1 MKIEFE
7 KLSPL
12 EYLEIKDRI
21 SKMDD
26 DTTIGPDIAAVY
38 LDMSEKTLAT
48 HRQKGCGPEYIQ
60 PKTTAA
66 RNQSVSYKMRS
77 LRDWQKQNSFK
88 SSIEAAGARGL
99 CREIGD
105 LFGNRSFW
113 IDDDG
118 RMLDIVSEESARELV
133 EADISAKPMETNLAD
148 ALRRRWGNSRVH
160 KALFDQ
166 AEAVLDEWRAASKS
180 FVEEGT
186 LKQMQRSGGRRGSK
200 EL

>member
-1 MKIEFE
+1 MKIDFE

-26 DTTIGPDIAAVY
+26 DATIGPDIAAVY

-77 LRDWQKQNSFK
+77 LRDWQKENSFK
-88 SSIEAAGARGL
+88 SSMEAAGARGL

-113 IDDDG
+113 LGDDG
-118 RMLDIVSEESARELV
+118 QMLDIVSEGSAKELV
-133 EADISAKPMETNLAD
+133 EVGISAKPIETNLAD
-148 ALRRRWGNSRVH
+148 ALRRRWGNPRVH

-166 AEAVLDEWRAASKS
+166 AGTVLDEWRTASKS
-180 FVEEGT
+180 FVEEGA
-186 LKQMQRSGGRRGSK
+186 LRQMKRSGRRNGSGG
-200 EL
+200 L